1 MKLRLKL
8 LVSIILIVTVSL
20 LAVQNGLLLV
30 LSSENSD
37 SERESYGGA
46 PVSVQIPPTLS
57 LLHPQRRELHFSRI
71 SPNSTPLPRA
81 SVDNHTA
88 RSLQTNLAKN
98 QSKTNLVSNIHTANT
113 FRENTTQNN
122 IAATTMSAKNSTNK
136 KIFRSYED
144 IRESIKRRNKAKKAA
159 NTSIPFDYNYEHWDD
174 RKKDKSNDYP
184 FYSNDSPVSLA
195 PVPTD
200 IAALFPTNFSN
211 TTLLSRPPRQSFS
224 FGKKS
229 GDIFTNK
236 GIDIFE
242 LLSRWDKTYLQ
253 FYNEADRLRI
263 DIKDPPVPRACKLT
277 PGPRLVEKL
286 KIRRWRKH
294 AECFGKVRKLTPF
307 ELEGNHILFTVRT
320 SAKYHSERLP
330 RLFHTWLANVNRSNV
345 VIITD
350 DFDPV
355 LQYRTAE
362 AGLKYLVS
370 VAGYDK

>member
-46 PVSVQIPPTLS
+46 PLSARYVQIPPTLS
-57 LLHPQRRELHFSRI
+57 LLHPQRRELHFSRS
-71 SPNSTPLPRA
+71 SPNSTPLPHA

-88 RSLQTNLAKN
+88 RSLQTILAKN

-122 IAATTMSAKNSTNK
+122 IAATTMSAKNSTK
-136 KIFRSYED
+136 KNIFRSYED
-144 IRESIKRRNKAKKAA
+144 IRESIKQRNKAKKAA
-159 NTSIPFDYNYEHWDD
+159 NTSIPFDYNYKHWDD

-184 FYSNDSPVSLA
+184 FYSNDSPVSRA

-263 DIKDPPVPRACKLT
+263 DIKDPPVPRYIPTRCDT
-277 PGPRLVEKL
+277 
-286 KIRRWRKH
+286 H
-294 AECFGKVRKLTPF
+294 TQPF
-307 ELEGNHILFTVRT
+307 FVY
-320 SAKYHSERLP
+320 K
-330 RLFHTWLANVNRSNV
+330 
-345 VIITD
+345 
-350 DFDPV
+350 
-355 LQYRTAE
+355 
-362 AGLKYLVS
+362 
-370 VAGYDK
+370 